1 MAIGALYS
9 NFIAAH
15 SPKPKLQKYGWTK
28 PLQNFIKLNVDAS
41 LDVDGARGTTVA
53 VIRDSY
59 GNFITTS
66 NSKLGFVYDVMSAEV
81 HAMKQG
87 LILAQQL
94 DAIVLYVV
102 LTISL
107 WSKQ

>member
-41 LDVDGARGTTVA
+41 LDVDGARGT
-53 VIRDSY
+53 
-59 GNFITTS
+59 S
-66 NSKLGFVYDVMSAEV
+66 N
-81 HAMKQG
+81 
-87 LILAQQL
+87 
-94 DAIVLYVV
+94 
-102 LTISL
+102 T
-107 WSKQ
+107 